1 MEISNEFG
9 QEQNIDNNMTFT
21 DSDKFKETNLGML
34 EPKIPVD
41 QQIQNDTVDEFEV
54 KKYAI

>member
-1 MEISNEFG
+1 LENSNQFG
-9 QEQNIDNNMTFT
+9 QEQNIDNRMTFT

-41 QQIQNDTVDEFEV
+41 QQILNDAVDDLEV
-54 KKYAI
+54 KKYDI